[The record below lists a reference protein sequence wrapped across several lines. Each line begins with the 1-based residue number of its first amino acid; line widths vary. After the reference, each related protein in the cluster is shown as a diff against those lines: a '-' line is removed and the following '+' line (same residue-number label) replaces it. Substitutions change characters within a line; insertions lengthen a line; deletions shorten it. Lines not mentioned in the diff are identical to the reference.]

1 MIIRSPIPHRARSTS
16 AGLAHTGELNHSGG
30 SMPTFA
36 SIVFTGPVP
45 GLSRETKA
53 RVATTGGASA
63 GR

>member
-1 MIIRSPIPHRARSTS
+1 
-16 AGLAHTGELNHSGG
+16 
-30 SMPTFA
+30 MPTFA